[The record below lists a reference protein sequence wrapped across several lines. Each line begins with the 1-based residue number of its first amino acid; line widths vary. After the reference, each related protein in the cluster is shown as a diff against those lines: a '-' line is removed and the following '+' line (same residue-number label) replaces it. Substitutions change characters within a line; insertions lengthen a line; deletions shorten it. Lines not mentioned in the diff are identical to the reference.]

1 MAFRRLLKD
10 LATGLYYDGRGGWT
24 PKDADAF
31 AYADT
36 QEAVKAA
43 LKLNCPTLHLVL
55 KFADERLDVSY
66 PLAQVELPK
75 PPRLPGADAPLI
87 ITTLLPAAV
96 QAIGVLKRIVS

>member
-10 LATGLYYDGRGGWT
+10 LATGLYYDGQGGWT
-24 PKDADAF
+24 AKDAEAF
-31 AYADT
+31 AYPDT

-43 LKLNCPTLHLVL
+43 LKLKRPTLHLIL

-66 PLAQVELPK
+66 PLAQVEAPK
-75 PPRLPGADAPLI
+75 SPKLPGAEAPLI

-96 QAIGVLKRIVS
+96 QAVSLLKRMVS